1 MTATTIA
8 LGTTAAV
15 VSLFCWYLFLGGV
28 VRIYR
33 TIKLGHKVD
42 SARFWPILP
51 RFLTMMKEFIVH
63 TRMVKFRTV
72 GWAHWLVM
80 VGFLGGFLLWF
91 EAYGQSI
98 NPEFHWPVFGDTFAW
113 HLWDE
118 LLGIATVV
126 GIIVLIVIRQLNH
139 PRVPERLSRF
149 GGSRFAPAYFVE
161 AVVLLEGLGMI
172 LVKASKI
179 ATYGHANA
187 YSDFFT
193 MQVAKILPA
202 SPTLVSIFAVIKL
215 MSGMVWLAMVGM
227 NISWG
232 VAWHRFSAFFNIYFK
247 REQDGGVALG
257 AAKPMMSQGKVL
269 DMETADP
276 DVDAFGA
283 GKIEDFSWKGWLDFT
298 TCTECGRC
306 QSQCPAWNTG
316 KPLSPKLLIMS
327 LRDHGNAKA
336 PYLLAGGRKDMG
348 GDEVGL
354 VDADGNV
361 LEDKLNAIPEAARA
375 EAARKL
381 VGESKGDL
389 GGGQVVEA
397 VGDIGSGGEFD
408 PEALGAVID
417 TETLWSCTTCGAC
430 VEQCPVD
437 IEHVDHIL
445 DMRRYQV
452 LIESDFPTELAGMF
466 KNLENKGNPWGQNAS
481 ARTAWIDEMDIEI
494 PVFGKDVESFE
505 GFEYLFWVGCAGA
518 YEDRA
523 KKTTKAVAELL
534 DMAAVNFMVLGEG
547 ETCTGD
553 SARRAGNEFLFQ
565 MLAQQNIEMLGEVFA
580 TAPEQRKKVVVTCAH
595 CFNALGNEYPQL
607 GAKYEV
613 VHHTQLLNR
622 LVREKRLVP
631 VAPISEDVTY
641 HDPCYLGRHN
651 KVYDAPR
658 ELMGAAGSTLTE
670 MPRHGERS
678 MCCGAGGARMWM
690 EEQIGKRINIDRVD
704 EALNTLGAG
713 SAASGPNRNGDTTG
727 DQVKKV
733 ATGCP
738 FCRVML
744 TDGVTA
750 RTSGTESEGKVEV
763 VDVAQLLL
771 DSVKRGGPTEVKLG
785 GRFLGPRPSAAEPEP
800 EPEPEKVPAAAAAS
814 ASATTEAAP
823 KPKVGLGMKGG
834 KKPGAAAKTAA
845 PEAPAETAPAE
856 KKPASKG
863 FGMKGG
869 KKPGAAASAAAPA
882 TDSAPAE
889 APAQAP
895 AEKKPAAQGFGMK
908 GGAKRPG
915 AAGKPAGGTAEP
927 VPAETESSDA
937 VKEEVAE
944 AATETAEKKPA
955 SKGFGMGKAKR
966 PGQKATNAAAPDA
979 GVTAPAESKVDESE
993 SAPDAA
999 PTVDTESSATAGTTT
1014 AESATAG
1021 SAAAGSATEEKPG
1034 KAKGFGMSAGKKRPG
1049 GIGKAA
1055 AKPAVAA
1062 PAEAAPA
1069 ATEAEPEPEAVSDTA
1084 DAPAAETPEAP
1095 AAEAPQGG
1103 SAAALTEEKPAKAK
1117 GFGMA
1122 AGKKR
1127 PGGAS
1132 KAAPAATPAPEVA
1145 PEPEPAS
1152 EPEVPQAEEAP
1163 AAEADDAGTAEVE
1176 SPGDANDADTE
1187 AAPAASSN
1195 GSSAARTVAE
1205 TGASKAKGFG
1215 IAAGKKRP
1223 GHK

>member
-8 LGTTAAV
+8 IGTTAAV
-15 VSLFCWYLFLGGV
+15 ISLFCWYLFLRGV
-28 VRIYR
+28 VKMFR
-33 TIKLGHKVD
+33 TIRLGQKVP
-42 SARFWPILP
+42 SSRIWPFFP
-51 RFLTMMKEFIVH
+51 RLWTMIKEFIAH
-63 TRMVKFRTV
+63 TRMVKFRSV

-80 VGFLGGFLLWF
+80 IGFMGGALLWF

-98 NPEFHWPVFGDTFAW
+98 DPEFHWPLFGDTFAW

-118 LLGIATVV
+118 LLGIGTVV
-126 GIIVLIVIRQLNH
+126 GILALIAIRQLNH

-149 GGSRFAPAYFVE
+149 SGSRFGAAYFVE

-172 LVKASKI
+172 LVKSSKI
-179 ATYGHANA
+179 ATYGHSNTA
-187 YSDFFT
+187 SDFFT
-193 MQVAKILPA
+193 EQVAKILPA

-215 MSGMVWLAMVGM
+215 MSGMVWLAVVGL
-227 NISWG
+227 NTDWG

-247 REQDGGVALG
+247 REPDGGVALG
-257 AAKPMMSQGKVL
+257 AAKPMMSNGKVL

-283 GKIEDFSWKGWLDFT
+283 GKIEDFSWKAWLDFT

-361 LEDKLNAIPEAARA
+361 LEDKLNAIPAAARA

-381 VGESKGDL
+381 VGESKGRI
-389 GGGQVVEA
+389 GGGEGVSATE
-397 VGDIGSGGEFD
+397 GEFD
-408 PEALGAVID
+408 PEDLGAVID

-481 ARTAWIDEMDIEI
+481 ARTAWIDEMDIDI

-534 DMAAVNFMVLGEG
+534 DMAAVNFLVLGEG

-565 MLAQQNIEMLGEVFA
+565 MLAQQNIEMLGEVFS
-580 TAPEQRKKVVVTCAH
+580 TAPEQRKKIVVTCAH

-631 VAPISEDVTY
+631 VAPIGGESVTY

-658 ELMGAAGSTLTE
+658 ELMGASGSTLTE

-704 EALNTLGAG
+704 EALGTLGAG
-713 SAASGPNRNGDTTG
+713 SAASGPNGRGDTSG
-727 DQVKKV
+727 EQVKKV

-771 DSVKRGGPTEVKLG
+771 ESVKRGSNAEVKLG
-785 GRFLGPRPSAAEPEP
+785 GRYLGPRPAAPEPEP
-800 EPEPEKVPAAAAAS
+800 EPEPEPVKAPAAAAAT
-814 ASATTEAAP
+814 TTEAAP

-845 PEAPAETAPAE
+845 PAEGSAPAETVE
-856 KKPASKG
+856 KKPAAKG

-869 KKPGAAASAAAPA
+869 KKPGAAAKTAAP
-882 TDSAPAE
+882 APAE
-889 APAQAP
+889 AESSQAVQAEAATSAP
-895 AEKKPAAQGFGMK
+895 ATEAKPAKAKGFGMAAGK
-908 GGAKRPG
+908 KRPG
-915 AAGKPAGGTAEP
+915 AKSTP
-927 VPAETESSDA
+927 
-937 VKEEVAE
+937 
-944 AATETAEKKPA
+944 
-955 SKGFGMGKAKR
+955 
-966 PGQKATNAAAPDA
+966 NAAAADA
-979 GVTAPAESKVDESE
+979 GVTAPAESKVAEAT
-993 SAPDAA
+993 SAPEAA
-999 PTVDTESSATAGTTT
+999 PTADTASAATA
-1014 AESATAG
+1014 AS
-1021 SAAAGSATEEKPG
+1021 
-1034 KAKGFGMSAGKKRPG
+1034 
-1049 GIGKAA
+1049 
-1055 AKPAVAA
+1055 
-1062 PAEAAPA
+1062 A
-1069 ATEAEPEPEAVSDTA
+1069 ATEA
-1084 DAPAAETPEAP
+1084 
-1095 AAEAPQGG
+1095 
-1103 SAAALTEEKPAKAK
+1103 KPAKAK

-1127 PGGAS
+1127 PGGIGKATPRPAAET
-1132 KAAPAATPAPEVA
+1132 AAPAAPAEAAQAEAPARAEAPAPAETPSDAGSATAVTEA
-1145 PEPEPAS
+1145 KPAKAKGFGMAAGKKRPGGIGKAAPRPAAETAAPAAPAEAAQAEAPAQAETPEP
-1152 EPEVPQAEEAP
+1152 EAP
-1163 AAEADDAGTAEVE
+1163 AAEAPA
-1176 SPGDANDADTE
+1176 TE
-1187 AAPAASSN
+1187 APAPAAPSNN
-1195 GSSAARTVAE
+1195 GSGDSRTITE
-1205 TGASKAKGFG
+1205 TGASRAKGFG

>member
-1 MTATTIA
+1 MNATTITI
-8 LGTTAAV
+8 GTIAAII
-15 VSLFCWYLFLGGV
+15 SLFCWASFLRGV
-28 VRIYR
+28 WTMVRAIAQ
-33 TIKLGHKVD
+33 GQKVD
-42 SARFWPILP
+42 STRYWPVGP
-51 RFLTMMKEFIVH
+51 RLWTMLKEFVGH

-80 VGFLGGFLLWF
+80 FGFLIGAIFWF
-91 EAYGQSI
+91 EAYGQI
-98 NPEFHWPVFGDTFAW
+98 FDPEFHWPVIGAW
-113 HLWDE
+113 HIYIFADE
-118 LLGIATVV
+118 ILGLGTVI
-126 GIIVLIVIRQLNH
+126 GILALMIIRQLNH
-139 PRVPERLSRF
+139 PRVPTRLSRF
-149 GGSRFAPAYFVE
+149 AGSRFGAAYFVE
-161 AVVLLEGLGMI
+161 LVVLIEGLGMI
-172 LVKASKI
+172 FVKTFKI
-179 ATYGHANA
+179 SSGIEDPPIWT
-187 YSDFFT
+187 SFFT
-193 MQVAKILPA
+193 HY
-202 SPTLVSIFAVIKL
+202 FAQLFEGSSVYWVTAAAVVKL
-215 MSGMVWLAMVGM
+215 MSGMIWLAVVGA
-227 NISWG
+227 NIDWG
-232 VAWHRFSAFFNIYFK
+232 VAWHRFAAFFNIYLK

-283 GKIEDFSWKGWLDFT
+283 GKVEDFSWKGWLDFT

-327 LRDHGNAKA
+327 LRDHAQAKA
-336 PYLLAGGRKDMG
+336 PYLIAGGRKDMG

-361 LEDKLNAIPEAARA
+361 DEAKLAKIPESARA
-375 EAARKL
+375 EASRKL
-381 VGESKGDL
+381 VGESKGL
-389 GGGQVVEA
+389 MGGGEGIVEDDGA
-397 VGDIGSGGEFD
+397 FD
-408 PEALGAVID
+408 PEQLGAVID

-437 IEHVDHIL
+437 IEHVDHII

-466 KNLENKGNPWGQNAS
+466 KNLENKGNPWGQNSS
-481 ARTAWIDEMDIEI
+481 ARTNWIDEMDIEI
-494 PVFGKDVESFE
+494 PVFGSDVESFE

-534 DMAAVNFMVLGEG
+534 DIAAVNFMVLGEG

-565 MLAQQNIEMLGEVFA
+565 MLAQQNIETINGVFE
-580 TAPEQRKKVVVTCAH
+580 TAPSQRKKVVVTCAH
-595 CFNALGNEYPQL
+595 CFNTLSNEYPQL

-631 VAPISEDVTY
+631 VAPMGEGVTY

-658 ELMGAAGSTLTE
+658 ELMEASGSTLRE

-704 EALNTLGAG
+704 EALDTLAPGTAG
-713 SAASGPNRNGDTTG
+713 NDETP
-727 DQVKKV
+727 QKI

-750 RTSGTESEGKVEV
+750 RTSGTENEGKIEV
-763 VDVAQLLL
+763 VDVSQMLL
-771 DSVKRGGPTEVKLG
+771 DSVKRGLPEVTRG
-785 GRFLGPRPSAAEPEP
+785 GRFLGPNPKPAAEPEP
-800 EPEPEKVPAAAAAS
+800 EPEKEKVAAAAPAAAAAG
-814 ASATTEAAP
+814 AATDAKP

-834 KKPGAAAKTAA
+834 KKPGGAAK
-845 PEAPAETAPAE
+845 APA
-856 KKPASKG
+856 AS
-863 FGMKGG
+863 
-869 KKPGAAASAAAPA
+869 S
-882 TDSAPAE
+882 SAPAE
-889 APAQAP
+889 EAP
-895 AEKKPAAQGFGMK
+895 AEKKPAAKGFGMK
-908 GGAKRPG
+908 GGIKKPG
-915 AAGKPAGGTAEP
+915 AKSAAPSAEPAPAQAESSAAVENAANSTADEPKPAKA
-927 VPAETESSDA
+927 
-937 VKEEVAE
+937 
-944 AATETAEKKPA
+944 
-955 SKGFGMGKAKR
+955 KGFGMAAGKR
-966 PGQKATNAAAPDA
+966 PGMKKPGASTNAAAAGA
-979 GVTAPAESKVDESE
+979 GVTAAAENKVAETE

-999 PTVDTESSATAGTTT
+999 PTADT
-1014 AESATAG
+1014 ESATAA
-1021 SAAAGSATEEKPG
+1021 STPATEASATTE
-1034 KAKGFGMSAGKKRPG
+1034 
-1049 GIGKAA
+1049 
-1055 AKPAVAA
+1055 AKPAAT
-1062 PAEAAPA
+1062 
-1069 ATEAEPEPEAVSDTA
+1069 TEA
-1084 DAPAAETPEAP
+1084 
-1095 AAEAPQGG
+1095 
-1103 SAAALTEEKPAKAK
+1103 KPAKAK

-1132 KAAPAATPAPEVA
+1132 APKVAAPQATAAPEAPSSEGPEAEAAEPAPESEA
-1145 PEPEPAS
+1145 EPQTPATSDSTESEAASGVSSETADDSDAEASNSPAS
-1152 EPEVPQAEEAP
+1152 
-1163 AAEADDAGTAEVE
+1163 
-1176 SPGDANDADTE
+1176 
-1187 AAPAASSN
+1187 N
-1195 GSSAARTVAE
+1195 GGSDSDGRTIAE

-1223 GHK
+1223 GQR